1 MSTVDERQAVLA
13 AKFEAIVPHLDERQ
27 RRLLFGAEARSIG
40 HGGIRLVARA
50 AGVREATVSLGVSDL
65 DSGPA
70 PLGRVRRPGGGR
82 KRVVDV
88 DPGLRAA
95 LLALVEPDTGPPPK
109 LTPADRVLATVLYL
123 RRSFPQPLLAQLF
136 GVHRS
141 QITRAIAET
150 QKLLG
155 HHDHT
160 AIAST
165 ARFHTPTDIVS
176 FIANVEA
183 TKIKPAS

>member
-1 MSTVDERQAVLA
+1 MPSQSAPRDLTDPDRHTLSHPALTGMPRQQLENLTTELA
-13 AKFEAIVPHLDERQ
+13 AAQAAQREQQRHIRRGSER
-27 RRLLFGAEARSIG
+27 RRAPGA
-40 HGGIRLVARA
+40 
-50 AGVREATVSLGVSDL
+50 
-65 DSGPA
+65 
-70 PLGRVRRPGGGR
+70 
-82 KRVVDV
+82 
-88 DPGLRAA
+88 
-95 LLALVEPDTGPPPK
+95 GPPPK

-150 QKLLG
+150 QKLLD

-165 ARFHTPTDIVS
+165 ARFHTPTDIVG